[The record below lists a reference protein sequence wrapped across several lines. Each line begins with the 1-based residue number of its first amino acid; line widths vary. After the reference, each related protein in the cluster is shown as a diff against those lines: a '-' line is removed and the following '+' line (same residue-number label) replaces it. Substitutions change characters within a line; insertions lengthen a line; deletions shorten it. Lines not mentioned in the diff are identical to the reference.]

1 MRQGFRFI
9 DTDTHVG
16 PNVETLEEH
25 AGPVL
30 RSRWDELRPYYQP
43 VTEGHHLSIDPIPF
57 TRDLNTGTDAEQT
70 RAGGAGGEIPLRK
83 AISLNYVEKPVPE
96 VNNANWQGRLED
108 MDKEGVDVHLIFP
121 ATFSTAA
128 SVFDAELQTELYA
141 AYHRYLYAYCGDAP
155 DRLKAT
161 ILTSSADPDWSAAE
175 IRRLASEPWV
185 SAVTLVLAEGMPA
198 DDPTLDPIWLAMDEA
213 DLPLVH
219 HSFFYEP
226 PYFPGY
232 RDIWGNL
239 AIARMA
245 AHPWGAQRL
254 LAYVMLSG
262 LFDRFPNLRIGFSEC
277 SGGWVGGWLNRLEYQ
292 ADYLRARL
300 PEVKRTPI
308 EYAQEGRVF
317 CGIELDEGPA
327 VARGVAEVVGE
338 GVLMYSSDYPHG
350 GCRFPTSV
358 DLVLGWREALGD
370 DHLRRIASE
379 NAARFLRLDA

>member
-1 MRQGFRFI
+1 VRDGFRFI
-9 DTDTHVG
+9 DSDTHVG
-16 PNVETLEEH
+16 PNVETLEQH

-30 RSRWDELRPYYQP
+30 RRRWDELRPYYQP
-43 VTEGHHLSIDPIPF
+43 VTEGHHLSIDPIPYK
-57 TRDLNTGTDAEQT
+57 RDLNTGTAVDQT

-83 AISLNYVEKPVPE
+83 AISLNYTEKPAPE

-108 MDKEGVDVHLIFP
+108 MDREGVDVHLIFP

-128 SVFDAELQTELYA
+128 SVFDPELQTELYA
-141 AYHRYLYAYCGDAP
+141 AYHRYLFDYCGSTP

-161 ILTSSADPDWSAAE
+161 ILASGADPEWSAAE
-175 IRRLASEPWV
+175 IARLAPEPWV
-185 SAVTLVLAEGMPA
+185 SAVTVVLAEGMPA
-198 DDPTLDPIWLAMDEA
+198 DDPSLDPIWRAMDNA

-254 LAYVMLSG
+254 LAYVLLSG
-262 LFDRFPNLRIGFSEC
+262 LFDRYPNLRIGFAEC
-277 SGGWVGGWLNRLEYQ
+277 SGGWVGGWINRLEYQ
-292 ADYLRARL
+292 ADYLAARL
-300 PEVKRTPI
+300 PEIKRTPL
-308 EYAQEGRVF
+308 EYAQEGRIY

-327 VARGVAEVVGE
+327 VAKGVAEVVGE

-350 GCRFPTSV
+350 GCRFPRSTDV
-358 DLVLGWREALGD
+358 VLAWRDELGD
-370 DHLRRIASE
+370 DHLRRICSE

>member
-1 MRQGFRFI
+1 VKDGFRFI

-16 PNVETLEEH
+16 PNVETLEIH
-25 AGPVL
+25 AGPIL
-30 RSRWDELRPYYQP
+30 RRRWEELRPYYQP
-43 VTEGHHLSIDPIPF
+43 VTEGHHLSIDPIPYK
-57 TRDLNTGTDAEQT
+57 RDLNTGSNADQT
-70 RAGGAGGEIPLRK
+70 AATGVGGEIPLRK
-83 AISLNYVEKPVPE
+83 AISLNYTEKPAPE

-108 MDKEGVDVHLIFP
+108 MDAEGVDVHVIFP

-128 SVFDAELQTELYA
+128 SVFDPEMQVALYDS
-141 AYHRYLYAYCGDAP
+141 YHRYLEDYCGSAP

-161 ILTSSADPDWSAAE
+161 ILASGADPEWSAAE
-175 IRRLASEPWV
+175 IARQAPNPWV

-198 DDPTLDPIWLAMDEA
+198 DDPSLEPIWRAMDDA

-254 LAYVMLSG
+254 LAYVLLSG
-262 LFDRFPNLRIGFSEC
+262 LFDRYPNLRIGFSEC
-277 SGGWVGGWLNRLEYQ
+277 SGGWVGGWLNRIQYQ
-292 ADYLRARL
+292 ADYLAARL
-300 PEVKRTPI
+300 PGTKRTPI
-308 EYAQEGRVF
+308 EYAEDGRIF
-317 CGIELDEGPA
+317 CGVELDEGPA
-327 VARGVAEVVGE
+327 VVKGVAEVVGD

-350 GCRFPTSV
+350 GCRFPRSTDV
-358 DLVLGWREALGD
+358 VLGWRAELGD
-370 DHLRRIASE
+370 DHLRKLCWD
-379 NAARFLRLDA
+379 NAARLLRLDA

>member
-1 MRQGFRFI
+1 VRDGFRFI

-16 PNVETLEEH
+16 PNVETFEVY

-30 RSRWDELRPYYQP
+30 RSRWEELRPYYQK

-57 TRDLNTGTDAEQT
+57 KRDLNASTSEDQT
-70 RAGGAGGEIPLRK
+70 RAQGVGGEIPLRK
-83 AISLNYVEKPVPE
+83 AIQLNYVEKPAPE
-96 VNNANWQGRLED
+96 VNNANWHGRIDD
-108 MDKEGVDVHLIFP
+108 MDREGVDVHLIFP

-128 SVFDAELQTELYA
+128 
-141 AYHRYLYAYCGDAP
+141 YHRYLDDYCGTVP

-161 ILTSSADPDWSAAE
+161 ILVSGADPDWSARE
-175 IRRLASEPWV
+175 IARLAPEPWV
-185 SAVTLVLAEGMPA
+185 SAVTLVLAEGMPV
-198 DDPTLDPIWLAMDEA
+198 DDPSLEPVWRAMDDA

-254 LAYVMLSG
+254 LAYVLLSG
-262 LFDRFPNLRIGFSEC
+262 LFDRYPNLRIGFSEC
-277 SGGWVGGWLNRLEYQ
+277 SGGWVGGWLNRMEYQ
-292 ADYLRARL
+292 ADYLAARL
-300 PEVKRTPI
+300 PVIKRRPI

-327 VARGVAEVVGE
+327 AVLGVADVVGD

-350 GCRFPTSV
+350 GCRFPTSIDV
-358 DLVLGWREALGD
+358 VLPWREALGD
-370 DHLRRIASE
+370 DHFRKIASE